1 MSTTTVS
8 KLATALK
15 LSNEKLMEILSHI
28 PNQNGNTI
36 MIIEHALFTDISIK

>member
-15 LSNEKLMEILSHI
+15 IKPEKLISQINDAGISVSNEAD
-28 PNQNGNTI
+28 TI
-36 MIIEHALFTDISIK
+36 TND

>member
-15 LSNEKLMEILSHI
+15 LTHEKLILQL
-28 PNQNGNTI
+28 NEAG
-36 MIIEHALFTDISIK
+36 IEVASKDDVVVFP